1 MNGLP
6 KYVGRFERPAK
17 FEADPGKYE
26 RLAFRLFLKDS
37 IMCFEQYQTHETVAT
52 LQHKIAQGDDE
63 FAQANS
69 EAQ

>member
-6 KYVGRFERPAK
+6 KYAERFELPCK

-37 IMCFEQYQTHETVAT
+37 IMCFE
-52 LQHKIAQGDDE
+52 
-63 FAQANS
+63 
-69 EAQ
+69 